1 MMPRTP
7 ISPSVEITEL
17 ASKRF
22 TTPRLAY
29 DSAVSLDREYRPRL
43 HFTPAKNWMN
53 DPNGLVWHKGEYH
66 LFFQHNPF
74 GTKWGHMSWGHAVS
88 KDLTH
93 WEELPVAI
101 AEGDDGAIF
110 SGSAV
115 SDGDEIVA
123 IYTRHTETNQ
133 SQCIAR
139 SSDNGRT
146 FVKFETN
153 PVLDENK
160 KDFRD
165 PKVFRYQDHWIMCA
179 VQPWDHQVSFYKS
192 FDLVTWRHLSNF
204 GPAAAINGVWEC
216 PDLFPLTLA
225 GSEYW
230 VLLVS
235 LNPGGMYGS
244 GTQYF
249 IGDFDGTTFTSMYS
263 TDEPRWLDYGRDN
276 YAGVTF
282 NNEPNGKRIL
292 ISWMANWDFVKEHP
306 ETSWTNAMTI
316 PRELGLTKY
325 VNEIVLTQQPMCE
338 LTYEIKVPM
347 PATGIVGLQGFVKVG
362 YDADAK
368 VVFIDQ
374 FEAPYEIDSDELHLK
389 VVVDQSSIELF
400 TGDGIRAITMATF
413 PPFGSSREL
422 VSFSQ

>member
-1 MMPRTP
+1 MP
-7 ISPSVEITEL
+7 
-17 ASKRF
+17 
-22 TTPRLAY
+22 
-29 DSAVSLDREYRPRL
+29 LDREYRPRL

-74 GTKWGHMSWGHAVS
+74 GTQWGHMSWGHAVS
-88 KDLTH
+88 KDLIQ

-101 AEGDDGAIF
+101 AESDDGAIF

-115 SDGDEIVA
+115 SIGDEIVA
-123 IYTRHTETNQ
+123 FYTRHTETNQ

-139 SSDNGRT
+139 STDNGRT
-146 FVKFETN
+146 FVKYDNN

-165 PKVFRYQDHWIMCA
+165 PKVFKYEDHWIMCA
-179 VQPWDHQVSFYKS
+179 VQPWDHQVSIYKS
-192 FDLVTWRHLSNF
+192 LDLITWQHLSDF
-204 GPAAAINGVWEC
+204 GPAAAIGGVWEC
-216 PDLFPLTLA
+216 PDLFPLTLV
-225 GSEYW
+225 GKEYW

-235 LNPGGMYGS
+235 LNPGGLYGS

-249 IGDFDGTTFTSMYS
+249 IGDFDGTIFTPMYS

-292 ISWMANWDFVKEHP
+292 IGWMANWEFIKEHP

-316 PRELGLTKY
+316 PRELGLAVY
-325 VNEIVLTQQPMCE
+325 GNEIVLTQQPMCS

-347 PATGIVGLQGFVKVG
+347 PDTGVVGLQGFVKAG
-362 YDADAK
+362 YNADKK
-368 VVFIDQ
+368 VIFMDQ
-374 FEAPYEIDSDELHLK
+374 FEAPYDVEAEELHLK

-400 TGDGIRAITMATF
+400 TGDGIRVITLSTF
-413 PPFGSSREL
+413 PPPGTNREL
-422 VSFSQ
+422 VRI